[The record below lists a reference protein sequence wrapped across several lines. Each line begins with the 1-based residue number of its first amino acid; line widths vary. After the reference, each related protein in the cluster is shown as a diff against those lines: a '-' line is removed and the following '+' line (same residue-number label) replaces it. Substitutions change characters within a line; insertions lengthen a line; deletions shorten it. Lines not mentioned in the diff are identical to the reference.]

1 MRTRRRRRFIDSAVQ
16 GALVRRIVVHW
27 LIFLAMAFFTLPLWQ
42 IWSSGNIFS
51 PFSTLVVESWR
62 DTAPM
67 FVILIAMLPI
77 FVWDTVKLSH
87 RFAGPMY
94 RFQNTVK
101 SLAAGKTVQP
111 VSLRDGDF
119 WKEFADDLNALMR
132 RIDDRNESD
141 PVEADAVG
149 CGNADAP
156 VESRGL

>member
-1 MRTRRRRRFIDSAVQ
+1 MRNRRTRRFIDSTVQ
-16 GALVRRIVVHW
+16 GALVRRIVLHW

-42 IWSSGNIFS
+42 IWSSGNIFR
-51 PFSTLVVESWR
+51 PFSTLMVESWR
-62 DTAPM
+62 NTAPV

-101 SLAAGKTVQP
+101 SLVAGKCVRP
-111 VSLRDGDF
+111 ISLRDGDF
-119 WKEFADDLNALMR
+119 WTEFADDLNALMR
-132 RIDDRNESD
+132 RIDDRKESA

-149 CGNADAP
+149 CGDAGDP
-156 VESRGL
+156 GESRSF